1 MYKNDDN
8 NMKQEN
14 FLKDPFGFKP
24 VTMMMVIFRCVWDL
38 CSIPTYL
45 RRFSDVGNLNDI
57 WNITGTIGGFAVFE

>member
-24 VTMMMVIFRCVWDL
+24 VTMMMVIFRCV
-38 CSIPTYL
+38 
-45 RRFSDVGNLNDI
+45 
-57 WNITGTIGGFAVFE
+57 